1 MPRGGRRAGK
11 PGTAYPNR
19 SDLNGPVPVQAAPS
33 QRYGERAASE
43 RAQRQMPVAPPPAPT
58 SAPMPAAPP
67 APRRAT
73 VPLTAPTQRPDE
85 PLTAGIA
92 SGPGPG
98 PEALGGVGLDPT
110 ADELRA
116 LYSRFPHIDAL
127 RELVEELDEEVN
139 Q

>member
-98 PEALGGVGLDPT
+98 PEALGFPADPIES
-110 ADELRA
+110 ELRA
-116 LYSRFPHIDAL
+116 LYLRFPSEEL
-127 RELVEELDEEVN
+127 RELIEDIES
-139 Q
+139 